1 MPLRWIAII
10 IFAQALLLWPGGGY
24 GQTGKSIPETL
35 PVKIVEQPVEVSPAG
50 YDTETCR
57 SVAGR
62 GKDHPAVG
70 LLCDAVAAAWENRQL
85 DRDRQFNT
93 LTVDF
98 AEVALPGE
106 PKGSVPARALARLLS
121 APNLVP
127 RYVHGGLVL
136 RNLKLDGPLTLDHAT
151 VDMPITF
158 INATFVGV
166 KIARDEIGLPET
178 KYAISLSAARFNNR
192 VLISHSIIVGPVKI
206 KDSHFARGLYF
217 VDVNVFGI
225 ESTLTI
231 SDSTIDLALTFY
243 KMRMPATKQS
253 VNIFRST
260 IASFVV
266 FNSEL
271 PVDVQGNAFQNVTLI
286 KDSFKYI
293 VFQRNQIEGQFI
305 FNSKLEKPLQK
316 QDGSSTPPVVS
327 ANRIGGGF
335 TFIAPEIH
343 PRVKRLDLSFNRAEG
358 YSTVYVSQIW
368 NGQVDLTNGVFS
380 SLLRLARYDPKSK
393 SKFTYKTPSDMP
405 LEKLQACKDVQ
416 IPIPDKKSNRRLVV
430 NLTAAEIDTLAWN
443 FSLSCSN
450 RWEGAGLKYKYWGDP
465 DLKAW
470 DQTPKEGEKLSDIVK
485 TEEDFLERFLLWRY
499 TMAKPDVDALTY
511 MADYL
516 ESRGRRIES
525 RDVRE
530 EAKER
535 NYSYPKDPGF
545 VGCLFTW
552 ECWKS
557 QVVLW
562 LLSPGG
568 YGAKPER
575 ALGLLFIGWFVFAIF
590 YKLYSKWDEL
600 KSGWKGVKSELD
612 EVKSVWD
619 KVRIVL
625 YKVKSKLF
633 AWKRK
638 MQSWAKRKESTPATD
653 VGEPPPGFLQ
663 IDQTVPLGPRQFSV
677 WRYSLDAML
686 PVINLHAYDR
696 YFLRNPK
703 LRWIPAFQHVVGWW
717 LITVFLAS
725 VSIL

>member
-1 MPLRWIAII
+1 MTPLFAMPLRWIAII
-10 IFAQALLLWPGGGY
+10 IFAQALLLRSGEGH
-24 GQTGKSIPETL
+24 GQTEKSIPETL
-35 PVKIVEQPVEVSPAG
+35 PVKIVEQPVKVSPAG
-50 YDTETCR
+50 YDTERCR

-62 GKDHPAVG
+62 EKDHLAVG
-70 LLCDAVAAAWENRQL
+70 LLCDAVAAAWENQQRL

-98 AEVALPGE
+98 AEVAPPGE

-158 INATFVGV
+158 TNATFVGV
-166 KIARDEIGLPET
+166 KIARDKIGLPET
-178 KYAISLSAARFNNR
+178 EYAISLSAARFNNR
-192 VLISHSIIVGPVKI
+192 VLISRSNIAGPVKI

-217 VDVNVFGI
+217 FDVNVFGI
-225 ESTLTI
+225 ESKLTI
-231 SDSTIDLALTFY
+231 SDSTIDRALTFY
-243 KMRMPATKQS
+243 KTRMSATRQV
-253 VNIFRST
+253 VNIVRST

-266 FNSEL
+266 LDSEF
-271 PVDVQGNAFQNVTLI
+271 PVDVQGNAFQNVTLFE
-286 KDSFKYI
+286 DSFKYI
-293 VFQRNQIEGQFI
+293 VFQRNQIESKFI
-305 FNSKLEKPLQK
+305 FNSRLEKPLQK

-335 TFIAPEIH
+335 TFIAREIH
-343 PRVKRLDLSFNRAEG
+343 PDVERLDLSFNRAEG
-358 YSTVYVSQIW
+358 YSTVYVFHKW
-368 NGQVDLTNGVFS
+368 RGQVDLMNGVFS
-380 SLLRLARYDPKSK
+380 SLLRLARYDPELESK
-393 SKFTYKTPSDMP
+393 LVYETPIDDSLEEIQDCDDVKPTDMQSTRH
-405 LEKLQACKDVQ
+405 LFVD
-416 IPIPDKKSNRRLVV
+416 
-430 NLTAAEIDTLAWN
+430 LTAAQIGTLAWN
-443 FSLSCSN
+443 LSLNCNS
-450 RWEGAGLKYKYWGDP
+450 RWEGAELKYKYWGDP

-470 DQTPKEGEKLSDIVK
+470 DRKTRIGEKIWNEDDI
-485 TEEDFLERFLLWRY
+485 LERFLLWRY

-516 ESRGRRIES
+516 ESRGRLTQS
-525 RDVRE
+525 RDIRRK
-530 EAKER
+530 AKR
-535 NYSYPKDPGF
+535 LNYTGLPKEPDS
-545 VGCLFTW
+545 VDRV
-552 ECWKS
+552 KS
-557 QVVLW
+557 LALR
-562 LLSPGG
+562 LLLAPGG
-568 YGAKPER
+568 YGANPEW
-575 ALGLLFIGWFVFAIF
+575 AIGLLFIGWFGFAVF

-600 KSGWKGVKSELD
+600 KSAWKGVKSEWD
-612 EVKSVWD
+612 KVESVWD

-625 YKVKSKLF
+625 YKVKSKLV

-638 MQSWAKRKESTPATD
+638 IQSWAKRKESTPATD

-703 LRWIPAFQHVVGWW
+703 LRWIPAFQHIVGWW